1 MIGYISIG
9 SYRIKGD
16 DWQSHPLREVVSTV
30 PLYEFRSITSI
41 HHIIG
46 SVKNISIFLIFLLF
60 FKLVTMLSLSS
71 RISNAFSRD

>member
-41 HHIIG
+41 HHIMG
-46 SVKNISIFLIFLLF
+46 SVKSPLPTLIS
-60 FKLVTMLSLSS
+60 
-71 RISNAFSRD
+71 

>member
-30 PLYEFRSITSI
+30 PSKISLDNFCLSHFEF
-41 HHIIG
+41 G
-46 SVKNISIFLIFLLF
+46 
-60 FKLVTMLSLSS
+60 
-71 RISNAFSRD
+71 